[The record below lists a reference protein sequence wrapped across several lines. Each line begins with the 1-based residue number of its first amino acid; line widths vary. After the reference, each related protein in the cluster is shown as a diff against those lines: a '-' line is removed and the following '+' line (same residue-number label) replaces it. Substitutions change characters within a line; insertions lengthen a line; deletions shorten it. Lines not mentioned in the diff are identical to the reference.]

1 MLDERSIGTIVQ
13 EVLKTLRARG
23 IGGSA
28 SAPVPWSH
36 PASLGSKAAVAH
48 STSSRRGAFASV
60 DDAVAAATRAQ
71 TELAEISLET
81 RKKMVQRMRAVASEH
96 AGELARSA
104 LEETGLGRYED
115 KVAKNLLAATG
126 TPGVEDLEPD
136 AVSGDHGL
144 TIVERAPY
152 GLIGSIT
159 PSTNPSETVINNS
172 IGMVAG
178 GNSVVFNPHPSAKL
192 TTLKTIDLLN
202 SAIEC
207 EGGPPN
213 VLASIEEPDIESAQ
227 RLMRHPAVRLLVVTG
242 GGAVVRE
249 AMKSGKKVIAAG
261 PGNPPVVV
269 DETADLEAA
278 GRDIVS
284 GASLDNNIVCIC
296 EKEVLAVAGTVDRLK
311 RGMVGCGAVEVG
323 GADLEKLERL
333 VIQESRGPGKH
344 AVTRREWVGKD
355 ASKLLAAIGVKSEP
369 GAKLVICET
378 PASHSFVWT
387 ELLMPV
393 LPIVRVADVDQGIE
407 IAQQVEQGFGHSAM
421 MHSTNI
427 TKLSHMAR
435 FIGTTIFVKNGPCY
449 AGLGFGGEGFTSF
462 TIASP
467 TGEGL
472 TSARTFTRMRRCVL
486 VDHFRIV

>member
-1 MLDERSIGTIVQ
+1 MLDERGISTIVE
-13 EVLKTLRARG
+13 EVLRTLRARG
-23 IGGSA
+23 LRGSA
-28 SAPVPWSH
+28 SIPV
-36 PASLGSKAAVAH
+36 
-48 STSSRRGAFASV
+48 TSSGAAPRERSSAAGIPSSGGSGAFASV
-60 DDAVAAATRAQ
+60 DAAAAAAAKAQ
-71 TELAEISLET
+71 TELVEVSLET
-81 RKKMVQRMRAVASEH
+81 RRKIVERMRAVASEH
-96 AGELARSA
+96 AAELARAA

-115 KVAKNLLAATG
+115 KVAKNLLAATR

-192 TTLKTIDLLN
+192 TTLRTIELLN
-202 SAIEC
+202 SAIQA

-213 VLASIEEPDIESAQ
+213 VLASMERPDIESAQ

-296 EKEVLAVAGTVDRLK
+296 EKEVLAVAATVDRLK
-311 RGMVGCGAVEVG
+311 RAMAGCGAVEIG

-344 AVTRREWVGKD
+344 AVTRRDWVGKD
-355 ASKLLAAIGVKSEP
+355 ASRLLAAIGVKSEP
-369 GAKLVICET
+369 DAKLVICET

-407 IAQQVEQGFGHSAM
+407 LAKQVEQGFGHSAM

-427 TKLSHMAR
+427 NKLSHMAR